1 MRRED
6 LEELHYITPIANVP
20 SILRY
25 GILSNR
31 RASRVRHSSVAMKEI
46 QERRA
51 RKRVPG
57 GLPLH
62 EYANLYISARNPMLH
77 KLLHM
82 HAELCILRVDTN
94 VLDTPGTVVTDGNA
108 ASKHTRF
115 APAPQGLR
123 VVDRERTF
131 AEWWTDLDQYEYYR
145 KKNAKCAEILIPDV
159 VPRNFLM
166 GSYVSCQE
174 ALERYVAL
182 SVDLTAEING
192 YMFFR

>member
-1 MRRED
+1 MKRED

-31 RASRVRHSSVAMKEI
+31 RAARVRHSSVAMKEI

-62 EYANLYISARNPMLH
+62 EYVNLYISARNPMLH

-82 HAELCILRVDTN
+82 HAQLCILRVNTN
-94 VLDTPGTVVTDGNA
+94 VLDTPGTVVADGNA
-108 ASKHTRF
+108 ASEYTRF

-123 VVDRERTF
+123 IVDRERTL
-131 AEWWTDLDQYEYYR
+131 AEWWTDPDQYEYYR
-145 KKNAKCAEILIPDV
+145 KKNAKCAEILVQAIVTPK
-159 VPRNFLM
+159 FLT
-166 GSYVSCQE
+166 GSYVSCEE